1 MPVLSDRAPRLI
13 GVLAAAAMTAYC
25 IHVFADNKADV
36 DLWGN
41 VGFVTAMPWSD
52 GYAYE
57 NTFSFTEPDHAWINH
72 EWLAQWV
79 FHKTFAACGNTGLLA
94 LKTLMGLGLAA
105 LLWRA
110 IRRACPSGALAFLYM
125 LLTVSTI
132 GYGFSTRPH
141 LFTYLMLAG
150 LLTLL
155 RAGARPRPAAAACCA
170 GAAVLWVNLHGAFFI
185 GIVVLLLFG
194 LARLLP
200 ARAPQGVRSAR
211 LPLGAAAGF
220 FALSFLNPYGPRL
233 WSFVFES
240 GGAMRPYLSEW
251 APFHPLRHAAIHP
264 DFVVLAAVSAA
275 AVALSRARR
284 DPAWL
289 ALLATALAA
298 AFLMRRNIPLF
309 AIVAAFAVPRHLDG
323 LAGRF
328 VTDLAARMRPAV
340 LALLLALLAG
350 GSLAAWAVFNKRD
363 PLEIEIPADRYP
375 LDTMAYIDAHGL
387 SGNAIVFFDWAE
399 AAIWH
404 LYPRCRVFMD
414 GRFLSAYSQRA
425 VRDYFAFLYGGPGW
439 RRALDAYDTDMVLVH
454 AGNPA
459 AANMAALPGWTR
471 AHAAGPAVLFVRRDR
486 FPALPKAEAPAHSSV
501 RAPVFP

>member
-1 MPVLSDRAPRLI
+1 MPVLPDRAPRLI
-13 GVLAAAAMTAYC
+13 GLLAAAAMTAYC
-25 IHVFADNKADV
+25 VHVFADNKADV

-52 GYAYE
+52 DYAYE
-57 NTFSFTEPDHAWINH
+57 NTYAYTVPDHAWINH

-105 LLWRA
+105 ILWRA
-110 IRRACPSGALAFLYM
+110 VRRHCTSGALAFLYL
-125 LLTVSTI
+125 LLTVSTL

-141 LFTYLMLAG
+141 LFTYLLLAG

-155 RAGARPRPAAAACCA
+155 RTGARPRPAVAAGCA
-170 GAAVLWVNLHGAFFI
+170 VAAVLWVNLHGAFFI
-185 GIVVLLLFG
+185 GIVVLLLYG

-200 ARAPQGVRSAR
+200 ARAPEGLRAAGI
-211 LPLGAAAGF
+211 PLGAACGF
-220 FALSFLNPYGPRL
+220 FGLSFLNPYGPRL

-240 GGAMRPYLSEW
+240 GGTMRPYLSEW

-289 ALLATALAA
+289 ALLAAALAG

-309 AIVAAFAVPRHLDG
+309 AIVAAFVVPRHLDG
-323 LAGRF
+323 RAGR
-328 VTDLAARMRPAV
+328 VVDGLAARVRPAA
-340 LALLLALLAG
+340 LAVLLALFAAG
-350 GSLAAWAVFNKRD
+350 SVAAWALFNKTD
-363 PLEIEIPADRYP
+363 PLQIEIPAEKYP
-375 LDTMAYIDAHGL
+375 LETMAFIEAREL

-399 AAIWH
+399 YAIWH

-414 GRFLSAYSQRA
+414 GRFLSAYSPRT
-425 VRDYFAFLYGGPGW
+425 VKDYFAFLYGGPGW
-439 RRALDAYDTDMVLVH
+439 RRALDAYDTDMALLH
-454 AGNPA
+454 RGNPA
-459 AANMAALPGWTR
+459 ADRMAALPGWR
-471 AHAAGPAVLFVRRDR
+471 LAHTAGPAVLYLRRDR
-486 FPALPKAEAPAHSSV
+486 FEALPEGAGDSGSPAGD
-501 RAPVFP
+501 AVFP